1 MSGHDFKFGREVG
14 FFQRMFGQSFTPSE
28 VDAIQRREG
37 QRYSDTF
44 GTLENEF
51 ESALDDAVKNK
62 VAPAS
67 FDGDFQ
73 AFLDFKNEYEKNKG
87 FGEGKNRFVT
97 YSQAVA
103 MLGKDR
109 VHDLV
114 PKDTLSKILETEA
127 DRASGERKG
136 LDFES
141 TDFFR
146 GEDGKTRANP
156 KIRTFRPGPGGRFRA
171 RTNNPTLDG
180 AAQSETEDPGIGNI
194 ELPTMDAIFELGR
207 NELLE
212 RTGVYGTNNKV
223 GAPFFDALTDDT
235 RFAMESGNRQDA
247 LPIVER
253 ISDTLKN
260 TLNYEIIDAA
270 ASKELTGTSATDTGA
285 TDTGATDTGA
295 TETTPLA
302 VGSYNP
308 SDADIKQAALGYFDP
323 ESKRDKQIP
332 ARRVG
337 FEQRLTTTRD
347 QIQELQKEI
356 DAGTAGPRGTKTL
369 ERLKKQFDDLVVE
382 GQNYD
387 LRETLKTKLESVTGE
402 NKAKYG
408 QILAGP
414 NFDRIVKSSA
424 LREDIQNLSPDEFIE
439 KYSSADGTLNKE
451 VLFGQDF
458 SKEEKDI
465 LKKTITNA
473 ELKQISDAL
482 ENNDEAKAR
491 ELMGKLNFT
500 EEDEQTL
507 IQSLNRTGGDYRSAS
522 DNFLRRMYI
531 LTLKNAPTDSAL
543 SKALFRDVDLATL
556 TDTGFLNNNALS
568 AATSARDVQTNNF
581 NTLLQNITTTLR
593 DSLKDEGLNIFDG
606 RGAVR
611 YNTELN
617 LLKAAIRDRAQAR
630 QYYELRA
637 EQYKNQISEDLGDVG
652 WIPYLLSLGRAR
664 GADPAVYSDGLQ
676 SVAVVTRTGGPPSED
691 NPVIGFRAN
700 QAYQN
705 ADELIREKGQS
716 YANNLAKALI
726 RYERADTLTE
736 EQAKQE

>member
-14 FFQRMFGQSFTPSE
+14 FFQRMFGQSFTPKE
-28 VDAIQRREG
+28 VDAIQRREN

-67 FDGDFQ
+67 FNNDFGE
-73 AFLDFKNEYEKNKG
+73 FLKFKEEYEKNKG

-97 YSQAVA
+97 YSQAVS

-109 VHDLV
+109 VHDLI
-114 PKDTLSKILETEA
+114 PKDTLSKILETDA
-127 DRASGERKG
+127 DKASGERKG
-136 LDFES
+136 IDFES

-146 GEDGKTRANP
+146 GEDGKTRVNP
-156 KIRTFRPGPGGRFRA
+156 KIRTFRPGPGGRFSA

-180 AAQSETEDPGIGNI
+180 SSQSETEDPGIGDI
-194 ELPTMDAIFELGR
+194 PLPTMDAIFELGR

-223 GAPFFDALTDDT
+223 GAPFFDALTDRT
-235 RFAMESGNRQDA
+235 RGAMESGNRQDA
-247 LPIVER
+247 LPIVEQ
-253 ISDTLKN
+253 ISDTLEN
-260 TLNYEIIDAA
+260 TLNYDIIDKA
-270 ASKELTGTSATDTGA
+270 ASNELTGTRATDKTTGDT
-285 TDTGATDTGA
+285 TDDTIGVA
-295 TETTPLA
+295 I
-302 VGSYNP
+302 GSYNP
-308 SDADIKQAALGYFDP
+308 SDEDITKFTEGFVSPGKRGQTAVKQTLINQLK
-323 ESKRDKQIP
+323 SKRDAIQSLEKKIG
-332 ARRVG
+332 RG
-337 FEQRLTTTRD
+337 ETRNTRAD
-347 QIQELQKEI
+347 
-356 DAGTAGPRGTKTL
+356 TVNL
-369 ERLKKQFDDLVVE
+369 ERKKVEFNKLVQQ
-382 GQNYD
+382 GIDND
-387 LRETLKTKLESVTGE
+387 LRETLKTKLENVTGE

-414 NFDRIVKSSA
+414 NFDKIVKNPQ
-424 LREDIQNLSPDEFIE
+424 LKQEIQNLSPDEFIQ

-451 VLFGQDF
+451 ALYGQDF
-458 SKEEKDI
+458 IEPEKEI
-465 LKKTITNA
+465 LKKTISNA
-473 ELKQISDAL
+473 ELKQISDAI

-491 ELMGKLNFT
+491 ELMGKLNFSD
-500 EEDEQTL
+500 EDEQTL

-531 LTLKNAPTDSAL
+531 LTLKNAPPDSAL
-543 SKALFRDVDLATL
+543 SEALFRDVDLATL

-568 AATSARDVQTNNF
+568 AATSARDTQTNNF

-593 DSLKDEGLNIFDG
+593 DSLEKDGLNIFDG

-617 LLKAAIRDRAQAR
+617 LLKASIRDRAQAR

-637 EQYKNQISEDLGDVG
+637 EQYKNQVSEDLGDVG

-705 ADELIREKGQS
+705 ADQLIREKGQS